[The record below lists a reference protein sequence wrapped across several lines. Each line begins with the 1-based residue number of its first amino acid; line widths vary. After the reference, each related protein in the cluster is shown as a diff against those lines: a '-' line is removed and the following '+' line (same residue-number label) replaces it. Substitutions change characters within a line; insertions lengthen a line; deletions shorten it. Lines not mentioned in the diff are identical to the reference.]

1 MRFALGQSAPR
12 VEDQRLLR
20 GGGRYTDDINLE
32 GQASAFMLRSP
43 YAHAHISSI
52 DTTDA
57 LSAPGVIAVYTGADI
72 ATAELGYMPCL
83 AAKLLPLKRSDGS
96 PMYEPKRAALVKNKV
111 AFVGD
116 YVAFIVAENRSQA
129 RDAAELIDV
138 DYEELPP
145 VVEIQ
150 TPWPKMA
157 HQFGMNALTTFAFK
171 WSKAINPRRTPPSK
185 RPIT

>member
-32 GQASAFMLRSP
+32 SQASAFMLRSP
-43 YAHAHISSI
+43 YAHAHIRSI

-57 LSAPGVIAVYTGADI
+57 LSAPGVITVYTGADI
-72 ATAELGYMPCL
+72 ATAGLGYMPCL
-83 AAKLLPLKRSDGS
+83 ASKLLPLKRSDGS
-96 PMYEPKRAALVKNKV
+96 PMYEPKRAALVENKV

-116 YVAFIVAENRSQA
+116 YVAFIVAESRSQS
-129 RDAAELIDV
+129 RDAAELIDI

-145 VVEIQ
+145 VVEI
-150 TPWPKMA
+150 PD
-157 HQFGMNALTTFAFK
+157 ALAEDG
-171 WSKAINPRRTPPSK
+171 PS
-185 RPIT
+185 IWDECADNICF